1 MKRIGKAGKK
11 KVLLVVAIIACL
23 WILISLI
30 DFSRVHGFERPIF
43 CILSAEHAMDDGG
56 SGTYMGLGYS
66 FEIKGNFMPEDE
78 LPGVTEYTA
87 RVLNISVMSGI
98 RD

>member
-1 MKRIGKAGKK
+1 MRDKSGKK
-11 KVLLVVAIIACL
+11 KFLLVVAIVACL
-23 WILISLI
+23 WLLISLI

-43 CILSAEHAMDDGG
+43 CILPAEYAMEDGG
-56 SGTYMGLGYS
+56 LGTYVGLGYS

-87 RVLNISVMSGI
+87 RVLNIPVMSGI

>member
-1 MKRIGKAGKK
+1 MKGMDKTGKK
-11 KVLLVVAIIACL
+11 KILFVLAIIFCL
-23 WILISLI
+23 WILIGVI
-30 DFSRVHGFERPIF
+30 DFLRVHSFERPVF
-43 CILSAEHAMDDGG
+43 CVLPSEFAFSDGG
-56 SGTYMGLGYS
+56 SGTYFGLGYS

-87 RVLNISVMSGI
+87 KIFNMPVMAEV

>member
-1 MKRIGKAGKK
+1 MKSMGKAGKK
-11 KVLLVVAIIACL
+11 AVLLVVAIVASL
-23 WILISLI
+23 WVLIGLI
-30 DFSRVHGFERPIF
+30 DFSRVHGFERPMF
-43 CILSAEHAMDDGG
+43 CILLTEYAMDDGG

-78 LPGVTEYTA
+78 LLGVTEYVA
-87 RVLNISVMSGI
+87 RVLNMPIMSGI